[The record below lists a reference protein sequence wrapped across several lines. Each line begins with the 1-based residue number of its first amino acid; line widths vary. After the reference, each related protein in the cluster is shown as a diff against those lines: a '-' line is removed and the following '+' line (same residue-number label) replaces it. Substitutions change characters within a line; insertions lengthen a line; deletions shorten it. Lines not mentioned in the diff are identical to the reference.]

1 MSRCTR
7 LFQPEN
13 SVLNYSTRRILF
25 WPQRS
30 SKTDIRRKKRRK
42 VVSAAFSSL
51 LSASS
56 RNLYNDSHR
65 SLRIFSPFFSIYNRE
80 KLLKYLDN
88 RERERETK
96 REFDRC
102 FLKSFFKG
110 NEKTKDLFPRVIRVS
125 KNMGEKKNCECEKFQ
140 RQLRCFVV
148 VCFDFS
154 WKIGREARIVSRC
167 LKYHC

>member
-125 KNMGEKKNCECEKFQ
+125 KNMGGKKK
-140 RQLRCFVV
+140 L
-148 VCFDFS
+148 
-154 WKIGREARIVSRC
+154 
-167 LKYHC
+167 